1 MSYFIFNGINSNELG
16 LIITKPIVRPTWG
29 PEVEYIAIPGRPR
42 QLPVQ
47 KTWYPNRS
55 FTVDAVL
62 GDASPE
68 KVRNVYAAIRD
79 YGVLNISTAPD
90 EYLNC
95 YVESIDPNGV
105 AISMAEFPITFTAEP
120 FAYSDK
126 SQDIDIANSTV
137 KVEYK
142 GTVFC
147 DPQIDIVPSE
157 AITTVTCNGVVI
169 TVKTPQE
176 IIEASYAADYNI
188 TLDCEGQLAYYTRP
202 NGEKVACTQLTSGE
216 FPRLHSG
223 DNYVSARTVNTATM
237 TVRERWY

>member
-1 MSYFIFNGINSNELG
+1 M
-16 LIITKPIVRPTWG
+16 
-29 PEVEYIAIPGRPR
+29 
-42 QLPVQ
+42 Q

-55 FTVDAVL
+55 FTVEAVL
-62 GDASPE
+62 GDSSPE
-68 KVRNVYAAIRD
+68 MVRNVYAVIRG
-79 YGVLNISTAPD
+79 YGVLNISNAPD

-105 AISMAEFPITFTAEP
+105 ALSMAEFPITFTAEP

-126 SQDIDIANSTV
+126 SQDINIANSTV

-176 IIEASYAADYNI
+176 IISESYSADYII

-202 NGEKVACTQLTSGE
+202 NGEKVACTQLTSGK
-216 FPRLHSG
+216 FPRLHQG
-223 DNYVSARTVNTATM
+223 DNYVSASNVNTATM
-237 TVRERWY
+237 AVRERWY